1 MLRPGGTNCSLKMEG
16 ASCSTT
22 EPCFGLK
29 GASRSNPDSSLDP
42 LRDDRSLNRLG
53 FLSEPLGEAGESE
66 ENKMCFYIA
75 ASVKSAVITSYVC
88 LFISNPSINLDLNDI
103 KSEMKIQA
111 EGNVLILSNDQELQL
126 HDIRLPLSTI
136 SDFTGR
142 VRAEQLSH

>member
-1 MLRPGGTNCSLKMEG
+1 MLRSGGTNCSLKMGG

-22 EPCFGLK
+22 GPCFGLK

-66 ENKMCFYIA
+66 ENKMCFILLLLWNQLPTHI
-75 ASVKSAVITSYVC
+75 S
-88 LFISNPSINLDLNDI
+88 LFISNPSTNLDPNDI
-103 KSEMKIQA
+103 KSKMKIQA
-111 EGNVLILSNDQELQL
+111 EGNALILSNNQELQL